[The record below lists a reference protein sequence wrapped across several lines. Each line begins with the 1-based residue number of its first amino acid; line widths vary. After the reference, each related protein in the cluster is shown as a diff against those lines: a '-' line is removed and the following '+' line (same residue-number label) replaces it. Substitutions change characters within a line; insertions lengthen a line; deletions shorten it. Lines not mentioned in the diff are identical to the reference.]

1 MFVGVDGLDFAEV
14 DRFIVD
20 DLLLCALLKLVDDSG
35 GWTSIT
41 TSGWRPS
48 SSSAVDVESCLAVG
62 LGTVSSTR
70 FNDRQTKKNKCSSFV
85 CSAAVTDK
93 VEDRQMSSLQCKSN
107 DRQTM

>member
-70 FNDRQTKKNKCSSFV
+70 FNDRQTKKINVVHSSV
-85 CSAAVTDK
+85 RQQSPTRWKTD
-93 VEDRQMSSLQCKSN
+93 R
-107 DRQTM
+107 